1 MASSEGIW
9 TGAVG
14 EKSFAEVPAAW
25 AKGAARDLLK
35 EKNAGLPSLD
45 GIRLLLYAQEEWGD
59 AEAGAAAKKALKDL
73 PRDNES
79 GLPSFKSG
87 ALPAPEEAARLA
99 PVFWAA
105 AAAGAQDFLA
115 PARALTEFLAADGS
129 AGVWG
134 GEAFLCAAAA
144 AAEEAA
150 WLKRARTALEP
161 LEAPPASLGE
171 AATRISALCGLFQ
184 VMADPALRRAADS
197 LGRGLFQE
205 LWERE
210 RGGFMSRT
218 PQNGA
223 AAPPVVPE
231 ENAAAFE
238 AVWRLHHITGNSNY
252 RKWLA
257 WGLKGLAADARALP
271 AAKQAGLARVADMM
285 ACGRL
290 YLEIVGR
297 PEDEKAR
304 ALALAAL
311 ARHSPRRVIS
321 WISPDDR
328 DYVMAHKLSAP
339 EYPALF
345 ACADL
350 KPVAF
355 AQRPE
360 DVPALFGAL
369 LGARKP

>member
-1 MASSEGIW
+1 A
-9 TGAVG
+9 
-14 EKSFAEVPAAW
+14 
-25 AKGAARDLLK
+25 
-35 EKNAGLPSLD
+35 LD
-45 GIRLLLYAQEEWGD
+45 GVRLLLYAREEWGD
-59 AEAGAAAKKALKDL
+59 AEAGAAAERALRDL
-73 PRDNES
+73 PRDNPA
-79 GLPSFKSG
+79 GLPSFKPGTPPS
-87 ALPAPEEAARLA
+87 PDEAARLA
-99 PVFWAA
+99 PVFWGAA
-105 AAAGAQDFLA
+105 DLLSR
-115 PARALTEFLAADGS
+115 ARALTEFLAADGS
-129 AGVWG
+129 AGALG
-134 GEAFLCAAAA
+134 AEAFLCAAAA
-144 AAEEAA
+144 GAEGAA
-150 WLKRARTALEP
+150 WLERTRSALEP
-161 LEAPPASLGE
+161 LEAPHASLGE
-171 AATRISALCGLFQ
+171 ASARISALCGLFQ
-184 VMADPALRRAADS
+184 ITADPALRRAADS
-197 LGRGLFQE
+197 LARGLFQD

-210 RGGFMSRT
+210 RGGFMSRA

-238 AVWRLHHITGNSNY
+238 AVWRLHHVTGNPNY

-285 ACGRL
+285 ARGRL
-290 YLEIVGR
+290 YLELVGR

-311 ARHSPRRVIS
+311 ARHSPRRVLS

-360 DVPALFGAL
+360 EVPALFGAL
-369 LGARKP
+369 SSAPKP